1 MKYRPKLLKKM
12 LENPQ
17 SQTPMKDALKEV
29 REELVDDSFL
39 TKYINQG
46 IDKLKIKSNQIR
58 RKRGMK
64 ERV

>member
-1 MKYRPKLLKKM
+1 
-12 LENPQ
+12 
-17 SQTPMKDALKEV
+17 MKDALKEV

-64 ERV
+64 ERI